1 MIRVIYIL
9 LATLLFLSCERRE
22 LTYGYNSYNVLVNVD
37 WSALAQK
44 QGEAPSGM
52 SVIFYPQQGGKALV
66 TQTNTVNRATVALP
80 AGRYD
85 VLVFNQIPSD
95 FGTIGFRGMDK
106 FATSEVF
113 VKPTD
118 SKWYESKNEG
128 DVVAR
133 QPEYLAVATYLDFE
147 ISNELVEASTK
158 HNDAKEPLLTIDLE
172 PEVFVKDMKAQVR
185 IVGIH
190 NLRAV
195 RATIQGMST
204 GCYFATHESCAS
216 MTIHL
221 LETWE
226 SEKYENQETEGEI
239 TAVFTSFGLPNHHA
253 HTKSDDAWLGSFDF
267 ELLLVDNKTVVKETV
282 HFSEKLITNKQ
293 IGDSVAPLS
302 GEHDIDQTIKIGLST
317 DVDDKPIILPDVDPE
332 LPPDG
337 DGDWDV
343 DLGDWGD
350 EDIIEIPL

>member
-1 MIRVIYIL
+1 MF
-9 LATLLFLSCERRE
+9 ATLLLLSCERRE
-22 LTYGYNSYNVLVNVD
+22 LTYGYNTYDVLVNVD
-37 WSALAQK
+37 WSALEQK

-52 SVIFYPQQGGKALV
+52 SVIFYPQQGGKAIV
-66 TQTNTVNRATVALP
+66 TQTNKINKATIGLP

-106 FATSEVF
+106 FETSEVF

-118 SKWYESKNEG
+118 GKWYESKG
-128 DVVAR
+128 DGDIVAR

-147 ISNELVEASTK
+147 INNELVEASTR
-158 HNDAKEPLLTIDLE
+158 HNDKNELFLTIDFE

-195 RATIQGMST
+195 RATVKGMST
-204 GCYFATHESCAS
+204 GCHFATHESCAS

-226 SEKYENQETEGEI
+226 AAKYEGQDKEGEI
-239 TAVFTSFGLPNHHA
+239 TAIFTSFGLPNHHA
-253 HTKSDDAWLGSFDF
+253 HTKSDDDWLGSFDF

-282 HFSEKLITNKQ
+282 YFSEKLITNKETRN
-293 IGDSVAPLS
+293 SVALLS
-302 GEHDIDQTIKIGLST
+302 GEHDIDQTIKIGLSA
-317 DVDDKPIILPDVDPE
+317 DADDKPIILPDVDPE
-332 LPPDG
+332 VPDG

-343 DLGDWGD
+343 DLGDWDD
-350 EDIIEIPL
+350 EDIIDIPL